1 MATRSLSAL
10 AAKRRL
16 RGFHWKLER
25 FNRELADLLQ
35 SLPVPSREEVGR
47 MVKREVPLTV
57 EAWLAGALR
66 DALFHLEEAEGIL
79 EVALT
84 KTGRGLKRDWQ
95 SGSFPLELLHSL
107 REVVADR
114 QRSDSQADAQNQEEQ
129 VDE

>member
-16 RGFHWKLER
+16 RGLHWRLER
-25 FNRELADLLQ
+25 LNRELAALLQ
-35 SLPVPSREEVGR
+35 ALPAPGPEEVGR

-95 SGSFPLELLHSL
+95 SGSFPLELFHSL
-107 REVVADR
+107 RKVVADR
-114 QRSDSQADAQNQEEQ
+114 QRPDSQADERDQEGQ
-129 VDE
+129 ADE